1 MSGSHGWHPPSFAL
15 SLHCFPTAFTLF
27 SLPHCPDTF
36 HSRFIHL
43 SLHPST
49 PQVISLSLLCYF
61 ASSFFHSLIPP
72 SPWLPAFFFV
82 CCHSPF
88 LLLSPNLS
96 YTILLQLLFLSHIQ
110 WCFARPRLA
119 LWPRSWR
126 HSVSPYIIDHQ
137 TTRAKMHI
145 FIYLFLSN
153 SIILDHRSWLFFL
166 HLRHTVY
173 PHRKQNIPEKS
184 RSTMLF

>member
-1 MSGSHGWHPPSFAL
+1 MGDILPLLL
-15 SLHCFPTAFTLF
+15 SLSTAFQLLSLCFLF
-27 SLPHCPDTF
+27 LIALILFTPASFTSLSIPQPLKSFLF
-36 HSRFIHL
+36 HS
-43 SLHPST
+43 
-49 PQVISLSLLCYF
+49 CYF